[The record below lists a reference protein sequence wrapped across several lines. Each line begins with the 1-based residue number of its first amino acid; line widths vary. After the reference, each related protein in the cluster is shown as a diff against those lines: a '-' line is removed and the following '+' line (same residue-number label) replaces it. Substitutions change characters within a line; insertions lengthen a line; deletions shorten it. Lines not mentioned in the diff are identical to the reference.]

1 MRLTYDEAFDRV
13 IGHEGAY
20 QNDHNDRGN
29 WTTGEIGKGELKG
42 TKWGIS
48 AMSYPHLDI
57 EALTQQEAKEIYYN
71 DFWLR
76 VGGDDLP
83 AAIVFQLFD
92 AAINHGVGNAIRMLQ
107 RAVDV
112 ADDGQYG
119 PVTESAVMMRM
130 VDDVL
135 HCFNAERLDFYT
147 KLSTWH
153 MYGKGWVRRVT
164 QNMRYG
170 AYDYTAPW
178 YVQMEAEK

>member
-1 MRLTYDEAFDRV
+1 MRLTYDEAFDRI
-13 IGHEGAY
+13 IGHEGGY
-20 QNDHNDRGN
+20 QNDYQDRGN
-29 WTTGEIGKGELKG
+29 WTTGIIGKGEQKG

-48 AMSYPHLDI
+48 AMSYPYLDI
-57 EALTQQEAKEIYYN
+57 PNLTREEASTIYYR

-112 ADDGQYG
+112 ADDGHYG
-119 PVTESAVMMRM
+119 EITRAAVDSQS

-135 HCFNAERLDFYT
+135 HLFNAERLMFYT
-147 KLSTWH
+147 KLH
-153 MYGKGWVRRVT
+153 NFNRYGKGWVRRIVE
-164 QNMRYG
+164 NMRYG

-178 YVQMEAEK
+178 YVQTEVE